1 MVTANM
7 AWSFICSSFLWIL
20 IDHRGNVASQNC
32 GANLHGDSGSFYAPF
47 YPNNYNN
54 NEDCVYRIVVAT
66 GHKVC
71 VIMNNFECEGCC
83 DYLDLHDGQTTSAV
97 LKRFMNRLPNENEP
111 VCSSG
116 NQLTA
121 VWHTDFSVV
130 NRGFFAQL
138 ISVVDQ
144 CMGTPSIPNGIV
156 SQQNVTEV
164 FHLTCL
170 PCGNWTFA
178 ECNPVDC
185 RLPPQ
190 ISNGHL
196 ATYSSTLY
204 PSIIKLQCDPG
215 YVLRNQDFMQCQSNG
230 SWSLVLCSLIDCG
243 LPPSLANGM
252 VALRNNLTTFTSQ
265 AEVSCNPGYFLNG
278 SYSIIHRTT
287 QGRWTQDSFKCLPV
301 ALFH

>member
-1 MVTANM
+1 M

-185 RLPPQ
+185 
-190 ISNGHL
+190 
-196 ATYSSTLY
+196 
-204 PSIIKLQCDPG
+204 
-215 YVLRNQDFMQCQSNG
+215 
-230 SWSLVLCSLIDCG
+230 G